1 MVTWSELGGKSIVF
15 FYWYLG
21 VTYPTV
27 LLIAKSWFVVSF
39 YLYFTVVSF
48 DLSRSRPYTY
58 PSSTFRWF
66 TFTSKARPQTF
77 TQIWSYINLSQAF
90 YPMPDTAFVFI
101 YFQAAEA
108 YKDRARCFRC
118 FELGHLARDCTSAWS
133 SPRNVYR
140 GIGILRRLLYFM
152 APMSPILHG
161 LILADSA
168 YGLVG

>member
-21 VTYPTV
+21 VTFPTV

-101 YFQAAEA
+101 YFQAAERPA
-108 YKDRARCFRC
+108 LDLAWCFRYLSSAIRQESLALSRAPEM
-118 FELGHLARDCTSAWS
+118 FEEKVSEHCTGALWKRIFKVWVDY
-133 SPRNVYR
+133 PT
-140 GIGILRRLLYFM
+140 
-152 APMSPILHG
+152 ATCKC
-161 LILADSA
+161 
-168 YGLVG
+168 